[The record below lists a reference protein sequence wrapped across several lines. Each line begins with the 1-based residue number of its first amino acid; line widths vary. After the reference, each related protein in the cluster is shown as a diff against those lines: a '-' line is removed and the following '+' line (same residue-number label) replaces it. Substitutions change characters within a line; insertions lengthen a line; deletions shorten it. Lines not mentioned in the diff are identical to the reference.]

1 MRVGFRSRTGQ
12 VFYAD
17 IHYDYQD
24 LEGVRKCQQQLM
36 EEMLIYWEQHPD
48 CWLEDII
55 DTFVENLSYQA
66 DDFIIKGYRV
76 E

>member
-1 MRVGFRSRTGQ
+1 
-12 VFYAD
+12 
-17 IHYDYQD
+17 
-24 LEGVRKCQQQLM
+24 M
-36 EEMLIYWEQHPD
+36 EEVLVYWEHHPD
-48 CWLEDII
+48 RWLEDII